1 MMMMSRTLRAF
12 RFLVVG
18 PVLLLTLLMV
28 NLATTPHHL
37 WVKWAALGIGLAW
50 IISLIRVVQALVLL
64 GGLAALL
71 AWLRGRRVEARN
83 ENRISL
89 S

>member
-37 WVKWAALGIGLAW
+37 WVKWAGLGIDLAW

-64 GGLAALL
+64 GGLAALI